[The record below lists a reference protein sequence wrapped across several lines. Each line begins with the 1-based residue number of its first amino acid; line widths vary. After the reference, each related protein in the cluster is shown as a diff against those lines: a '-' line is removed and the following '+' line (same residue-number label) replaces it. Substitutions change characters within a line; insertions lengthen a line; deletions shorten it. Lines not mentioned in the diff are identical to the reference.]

1 MRRALP
7 LAAKAVAP
15 LSAAALLLTACTGQG
30 ADGSGA
36 GAAGG
41 STKDKLV
48 LGMTADITGWDPSA
62 QPAYQAWGF
71 EAAYDTLVSCNKDW
85 SLAPAAAK
93 SWEISADKKSFTA
106 HLRSGMKFSDGTPV
120 TAQTVKETFAPLA
133 KTASD
138 RYGGIKFDIPDAHTV
153 TITWPD
159 PQPLMNSRVCNPK
172 LASAK
177 YLASKDKNTAP
188 VGSGPYTYDAKAST
202 AGSVYVLKK
211 NPDFYD
217 AKKYPYK
224 TLELRVLS
232 SATAALNALK
242 TGQIDGTVVTADTY
256 NEAKQSANV
265 NVMAIESGVT
275 AMMLTDH
282 EGKKIPALKDVRV
295 RKAMNMVFDRDL
307 IAKNLY
313 KGLASPTY
321 QFFNKKGAAYVK
333 DAGDAYPYNVAQAK
347 KLMKQAGYEKG
358 FTLTLPTMEGQAWT
372 VLLPYVTQQLA
383 ELNITVK
390 TKTLTGADAI
400 SKLLSGD
407 YPAPLWTVGAS
418 ADSIQDISIGVIPA
432 GYWNVSHQ
440 SDATVEK
447 NWKTILTGS
456 DSESRTAQQAI
467 GKYVLDNAWYVPLVN
482 PQVFYAYS
490 DSVKIPKSTDPNDAH
505 PLLRDFQ

>member
-7 LAAKAVAP
+7 LVTKTVAP
-15 LSAAALLLTACTGQG
+15 LAAAALLLTACTGQSSSG
-30 ADGSGA
+30 GGDAGSG
-36 GAAGG
+36 GTG
-41 STKDKLV
+41 KDKLV
-48 LGMTADITGWDPSA
+48 LGLTADMTGWDPSTA
-62 QPAYQAWGF
+62 PDYQAWGY
-71 EAAYDTLVSCNKDW
+71 EAAYDTLVKCNKDG
-85 SLAPAAAK
+85 SLAPAAAT
-93 SWEISADKKSFTA
+93 SWEVSADKKSFTA

-120 TAQTVKETFAPLA
+120 TAQTVKESFAPLA

-138 RYGGIKFDIPDAHTV
+138 RYGGIKFDIPDPRTV

-159 PQPLMNSRVCNPK
+159 PQPLMSTRTCSIELV
-172 LASAK
+172 SAK
-177 YLASKDKNTAP
+177 YLASKSRNTAP

-202 AGSVYVLKK
+202 AGSVYVLRKK
-211 NPDFYD
+211 PDFYD

-232 SATAALNALK
+232 SATAALSALK

-256 NEAKQSANV
+256 NEAKKTPNV

-282 EGKKIPALKDVRV
+282 EGKKIPALKDIRV

-307 IAKNLY
+307 IAKKLY

-321 QFFNKKGAAYVK
+321 QFFNKQGAAYVK
-333 DAGDAYPYNVAQAK
+333 GSEPYSYNVAEAK
-347 KLMKQAGYEKG
+347 KLMKQAGQEKG

-383 ELNITVK
+383 ELNIKVK

-400 SKLLSGD
+400 TKLLSGD
-407 YPAPLWTVGAS
+407 YPAPLWTVGAVANS
-418 ADSIQDISIGVIPA
+418 VQDISIGVIPA

-440 SDATVEK
+440 PDATVEK
-447 NWKTILTGS
+447 YWKTIVNGS
-456 DSESRTAQQAI
+456 DSESQAAQQAI
-467 GKYVLDNAWYVPLVN
+467 GTYVLDNAWYVPLVN
-482 PQVFYAYS
+482 PQVFYAYA
-490 DSVKIPKSTDPNDAH
+490 DSIKIPRSTDPNDAH
-505 PLLRDFQ
+505 PILRDFK